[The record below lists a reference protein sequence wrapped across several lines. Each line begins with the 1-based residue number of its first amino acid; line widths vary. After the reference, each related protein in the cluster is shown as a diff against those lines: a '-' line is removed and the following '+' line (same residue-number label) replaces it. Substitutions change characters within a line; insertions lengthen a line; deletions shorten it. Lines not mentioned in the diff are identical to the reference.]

1 MSDSIDS
8 PIIIDLPYEEGG
20 KKYDEDIFARAL
32 QTETHQK
39 TGQVESSNVTE
50 YHLRILLHYP
60 AVYVIHAEESHS
72 QRSEPEYCVYVGETN
87 DISQRTYEHL
97 YNDPQNRDDWRLF
110 NNHGNMSQYVI
121 THPYFNKSLTLD
133 IENQL
138 MLYMS
143 SVDHVSLPV
152 NKRVNPQRD
161 YYTHDRFKRIFSDIW
176 LDLHR
181 KNPSLFPAEGIILD
195 SALFKASP
203 FHKLSDEQLEA
214 ENIILSEIFAALHLE
229 SPDQIATDKTNPADS
244 HLILVQGAAGTGKTV
259 LLSHLFYRLLT
270 QTLPEEDAPL
280 IHSPASAWK
289 SDDKHQ
295 DGDHAS
301 QRNLIPKEDISAYIL
316 VNHDEQIHVYN
327 QIATKLGLQNRSG
340 TVVLKPTEFLNR
352 HSRKNDRHRALLNE
366 PIDKADVL
374 LVDEAHLL
382 LTQGNRAYSGKSQL
396 FDLLNR
402 AKVVVAVFD
411 PNQILQSSQRL
422 SPKIQKLLSPADDSA
437 ANPSNNGNDDE
448 PSRIQLDDYNNAKP
462 LTVDVSH
469 IRLQQQFRI
478 DASPEVI
485 AWLDAFTDEG
495 IIGELPADCH
505 EHAWHADDSV
515 DTRSKPYDIRVFDS
529 PVDLFDAIKKKA
541 EIKADG
547 CDGKGLS
554 RLLATYDWEYTSK
567 HKNANDPSGHWNV
580 ELHQDG
586 TGTWRMGLGGGDGT
600 DNTSH
605 DRCFCQPWNYQ
616 LTDPHSHRKGLNKD
630 QAWAEKP
637 YTINEVGSTYTI
649 QGFDL
654 NYAGVIIGPSVQY
667 QDGKVMFHPE
677 NSKNKNATNSRKD
690 LGDFAEENLKDE
702 LNVLLKRGVHGLYLF
717 AVNPQLQQRLM
728 DVYEASKND

>member
-1 MSDSIDS
+1 MCTQAPRESVLGRTVLSFAIMQSPVTGEVATHRLHGIFGAVLGQLGQDDVLHAAAQGVSHRTAVNQHVGQFLLDMLKIRLLDVRRPLEALKQLPRFDADGLRQSIHRVVLGPTSFVKKHPQRLHRGLTDHRAIIHLHNTIMSFMSDSIDS

-20 KKYDEDIFARAL
+20 EKYDEDIFARAL

-39 TGQVESSNVTE
+39 TGQVELSNVTK
-50 YHLRILLHYP
+50 YHLNFLLHYP

-289 SDDKHQ
+289 SDDNIKT
-295 DGDHAS
+295 A
-301 QRNLIPKEDISAYIL
+301 IMP
-316 VNHDEQIHVYN
+316 
-327 QIATKLGLQNRSG
+327 
-340 TVVLKPTEFLNR
+340 
-352 HSRKNDRHRALLNE
+352 
-366 PIDKADVL
+366 
-374 LVDEAHLL
+374 
-382 LTQGNRAYSGKSQL
+382 
-396 FDLLNR
+396 
-402 AKVVVAVFD
+402 
-411 PNQILQSSQRL
+411 L
-422 SPKIQKLLSPADDSA
+422 S
-437 ANPSNNGNDDE
+437 
-448 PSRIQLDDYNNAKP
+448 
-462 LTVDVSH
+462 
-469 IRLQQQFRI
+469 
-478 DASPEVI
+478 
-485 AWLDAFTDEG
+485 
-495 IIGELPADCH
+495 
-505 EHAWHADDSV
+505 
-515 DTRSKPYDIRVFDS
+515 
-529 PVDLFDAIKKKA
+529 
-541 EIKADG
+541 EI
-547 CDGKGLS
+547 
-554 RLLATYDWEYTSK
+554 
-567 HKNANDPSGHWNV
+567 
-580 ELHQDG
+580 
-586 TGTWRMGLGGGDGT
+586 
-600 DNTSH
+600 
-605 DRCFCQPWNYQ
+605 
-616 LTDPHSHRKGLNKD
+616 
-630 QAWAEKP
+630 
-637 YTINEVGSTYTI
+637 
-649 QGFDL
+649 
-654 NYAGVIIGPSVQY
+654 
-667 QDGKVMFHPE
+667 
-677 NSKNKNATNSRKD
+677 
-690 LGDFAEENLKDE
+690 
-702 LNVLLKRGVHGLYLF
+702 
-717 AVNPQLQQRLM
+717 
-728 DVYEASKND
+728 